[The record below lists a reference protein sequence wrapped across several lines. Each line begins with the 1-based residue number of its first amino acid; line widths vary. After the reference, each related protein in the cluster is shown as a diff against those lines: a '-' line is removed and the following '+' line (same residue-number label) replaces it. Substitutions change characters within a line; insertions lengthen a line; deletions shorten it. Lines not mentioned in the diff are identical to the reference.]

1 MRNRPTIIHVAK
13 ESGLS
18 KATVSGVLYQQ
29 TDISVRKKTRLR
41 GQSAAELLEY
51 VPNKLAAS
59 LRSSRTNN
67 IAISISDISNPFSPE
82 LVRGAQDTLSRRGKN

>member
-18 KATVSGVLYQQ
+18 KAIVSGVLYQQ
-29 TDISVRKKTRLR
+29 TDISVWKKTRLR
-41 GQSAAELLEY
+41 GQSAELLEY
-51 VPNKLAAS
+51 VPNKLAAR
-59 LRSSRTNN
+59 LRSSVTNN
-67 IAISISDISNPFSPE
+67 IAISIFDISNPFSPE